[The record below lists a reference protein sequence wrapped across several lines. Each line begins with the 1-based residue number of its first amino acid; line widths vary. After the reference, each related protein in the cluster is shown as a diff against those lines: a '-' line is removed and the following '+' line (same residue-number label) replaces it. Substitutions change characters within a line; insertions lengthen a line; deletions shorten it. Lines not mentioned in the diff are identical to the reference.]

1 MNPIAASLNTGAQ
14 GLCADVIGAAIDN
27 LDKPGPTATFT
38 KKPNTFGFSSIAR
51 SQRELTAM
59 VSHHPIKV
67 IAVTG
72 GKGGVGKTNLSVNLS
87 IALAELRRR
96 VVLMD
101 ADLGLAN
108 VDVLLGI
115 KAQYTLADVLDG
127 GKSLREVLLNGPAG
141 IKVVPASSG
150 IQQMASLSTRE
161 HAALIHAFSDLSDQ
175 LDVLVVDTAA
185 GISDT
190 VVSFVRAAQEVVVVV
205 CDEPSSITDAYALI
219 KLLNAE
225 YGVFRFRV
233 VANMTRSTQEGL
245 HLFAKLNGVCERFLD
260 ASLQYIGHVP
270 FDENVRKAVQKRK
283 ALMEFA
289 PRSKAANAVR
299 ALAQKVDEWP
309 VQSAPR
315 GNLEFFIERLLQISK
330 ASGM

>member
-1 MNPIAASLNTGAQ
+1 
-14 GLCADVIGAAIDN
+14 
-27 LDKPGPTATFT
+27 
-38 KKPNTFGFSSIAR
+38 
-51 SQRELTAM
+51 M

-67 IAVTG
+67 VAVTG

-87 IALAELRRR
+87 MALAEMRRR

-108 VDVLLGI
+108 VDVLLGLN
-115 KAQYTLADVLDG
+115 AQYTIADVLNGSKTLLD
-127 GKSLREVLLNGPAG
+127 VLVNGPAG

-150 IQQMASLSTRE
+150 IQQMAELSPQE
-161 HAALIHAFSDLSDQ
+161 HAGLIHAFSELSDQ

-190 VVSFVRAAQEVVVVV
+190 VVSFVRAAQEVIVVV

-225 YGVFRFRV
+225 HGVFRFRV
-233 VANMTRSTQEGL
+233 VANMTRSTQEGIN
-245 HLFAKLNGVCERFLD
+245 LFAKLNTVCERFLD
-260 ASLQYIGHVP
+260 ASLQYMGHIP
-270 FDENVRKAVQKRK
+270 FDENVRKAIQKRRPI
-283 ALMEFA
+283 LEFA
-289 PRSKAANAVR
+289 PRSKAAAAIRVI
-299 ALAQKVDEWP
+299 AQKVDEWP
-309 VQSAPR
+309 VQSSPR
-315 GNLEFFIERLLQISK
+315 GHLEFFIERLLESSH